1 MGQYTAA
8 VAYEPNKPMKFEDI
22 FVAPPTATEVRIKM
36 TNACVCQSDLYFW
49 KGKVLLN
56 YDKYELPYALVIVLC
71 RKLVSFHLFV
81 LWVLVI
87 QQWDVQK
94 AAQGDSNSN

>member
-1 MGQYTAA
+1 MCLINNSVVVIVVVLVVGTHVAA

-36 TNACVCQSDLYFW
+36 TNACICQSDLYFW

-56 YDKYELPYALVIVLC
+56 YAYWEMPHVLVIVLC
-71 RKLVSFHLFV
+71 SLY
-81 LWVLVI
+81 
-87 QQWDVQK
+87 
-94 AAQGDSNSN
+94 